1 VPAGTLALV
10 PVLLFLAFLVV
21 PLVELYVLLQVGS
34 AIGALNTV
42 VLVVLVGVAGAWLV
56 KREGLGVV
64 RRVRSQVA
72 AGQVPGRE
80 LVDGFLILFGGALM
94 LTPGFVTDLAG
105 LALLLPPIRAAAR
118 RTLAHRLRVYVV
130 GRGGGHSLGF

>member
-42 VLVVLVGVAGAWLV
+42 VLVVVVGVAGAWLV

-94 LTPGFVTDLAG
+94 LTPGFVTDLVG